1 MRTAARFQRI
11 GGDTRHRH
19 DPALEPPPPGGDNP
33 CMSRPLPDPPVPPPV
48 TCTSSAQRAALI
60 ARSRELG
67 VPADYGRRRSLKWQR
82 EPRRLTFVG
91 YDIHAR
97 PQWLAP
103 RAASAW
109 LRMRHAAA
117 LGQVE
122 LQLVSAFRS
131 IDYQIGIIE
140 RKLARGQDMAQILDV
155 SAAPGYSEHHTG
167 RAIDITTPGFGVLEE
182 EFEQSPAFRWLTHNA
197 AKYGFSLSFP
207 RGNPHRIA
215 YEPWHWCW
223 SRR

>member
-1 MRTAARFQRI
+1 MTLSLSDSPAPPATACTPEQRRALLAR
-11 GGDTRHRH
+11 
-19 DPALEPPPPGGDNP
+19 A
-33 CMSRPLPDPPVPPPV
+33 
-48 TCTSSAQRAALI
+48 
-60 ARSRELG
+60 RELG
-67 VPADYGRRRSLKWQR
+67 VPLDYSRRHALRPMR
-82 EPRRLTFVG
+82 EPANLAFVG

-103 RAASAW
+103 RAARAW

-131 IDYQIGIIE
+131 IEYQVGIIE
-140 RKLARGQDMAQILDV
+140 RKLARGQTMEQILTV

-167 RAIDITTPGFGVLEE
+167 RAIDVTTPGFAALEE

-207 RGNPHRIA
+207 RDNRHAIA
-215 YEPWHWCW
+215 YEPWHWKW
-223 SRR
+223 SRNPG